1 MKTVLLSAAVSMFIA
16 LFGTPLA
23 IKTFSRRG
31 YGQEIR
37 SDGPAGHLSK
47 RGTPTMG
54 GTVIIIASLTGYLI
68 GHLVTGNAMSASGL
82 LVLFLMTGLGLVGF
96 ADDFI
101 KLYMQRSLGLRSGAK
116 LAGQAVVGGVFALL
130 AIRFPDG
137 YDLTPASTHLSFYA
151 DFGISIGP
159 VLFVVWVILMVAGTS
174 NGVNL
179 TDGLDGLATGAAI
192 LVLAAYMIIG
202 IWQLRNDCTV
212 FLAQACYD
220 VPLAIKTFSR
230 RGYGQE
236 IRSDGPA
243 GHLSKRGTPTMG
255 GTVIIV
261 ASLTG
266 YLIGHVVTGN
276 AMSASGLLVLF
287 LMTGL
292 GLVGFADDFIKLY
305 MQRSLGL
312 RSGAKLAGQAV
323 VGGVFALLAIRF
335 PDGYDLTPAST
346 HLSFY
351 ADFGISIGPVLFVV
365 WVIIMVAG
373 TSNGVNLTDG
383 LDGLATGA
391 AILALAAYMIIGIW
405 QLRNDCTVF
414 LAQACYAVRDPQDL
428 AIVAAT
434 VMGACAGFLW
444 WNAPPAKIFMGDT
457 GSLALGGALAGLA
470 ITTKTELLLLLLG
483 GLFVIITL
491 SVVIQV
497 GSFKLTGKRVFRMA
511 PLQHHFE
518 LAGWAETTIVVRF
531 WIIAGICV
539 ALGLGIFYVG

>member
-1 MKTVLLSAAVSMFIA
+1 VKTVLLSAAVSLFIA

-23 IKTFSRRG
+23 IKAFTQRG

-54 GTVIIIASLTGYLI
+54 GTVIIIASLAGYLV
-68 GHLVTGNAMSASGL
+68 GHLVTGDPMSASGL

-137 YDLTPASTHLSFYA
+137 YDLTPASTHLSFLA
-151 DFGISIGP
+151 DFGVSIGP
-159 VLFVVWVILMVAGTS
+159 VF
-174 NGVNL
+174 
-179 TDGLDGLATGAAI
+179 
-192 LVLAAYMIIG
+192 
-202 IWQLRNDCTV
+202 
-212 FLAQACYD
+212 
-220 VPLAIKTFSR
+220 
-230 RGYGQE
+230 
-236 IRSDGPA
+236 
-243 GHLSKRGTPTMG
+243 
-255 GTVIIV
+255 
-261 ASLTG
+261 
-266 YLIGHVVTGN
+266 
-276 AMSASGLLVLF
+276 
-287 LMTGL
+287 
-292 GLVGFADDFIKLY
+292 
-305 MQRSLGL
+305 
-312 RSGAKLAGQAV
+312 
-323 VGGVFALLAIRF
+323 
-335 PDGYDLTPAST
+335 
-346 HLSFY
+346 
-351 ADFGISIGPVLFVV
+351 FVV

-383 LDGLATGA
+383 LDGLATGT
-391 AILALAAYMIIGIW
+391 AILVFAAYMIIGIW
-405 QLRNDCTVF
+405 QLRNDCTV
-414 LAQACYAVRDPQDL
+414 AIAPACYDVRDPQDI
-428 AIVAAT
+428 AVVAAT

-470 ITTKTELLLLLLG
+470 ITTRTELLLLLLG

-491 SVVIQV
+491 SVLIQV
-497 GSFKLTGKRVFRMA
+497 GSYKMTGKRVFRMA

>member
-1 MKTVLLSAAVSMFIA
+1 VKTVLLSAAVSMFIA

-23 IKTFSRRG
+23 IKAFSRRG

-54 GTVIIIASLTGYLI
+54 GTVIITASLGGYLV
-68 GHLVTGNAMSASGL
+68 GHVVTGDAMSASGL

-116 LAGQAVVGGVFALL
+116 LAGQAIVGGVFALL

-137 YDLTPASTHLSFYA
+137 YDLTPASTHLSFLA
-151 DFGISIGP
+151 DFGVSIGP
-159 VLFVVWVILMVAGTS
+159 VLLVVWVILMVAGTS

-179 TDGLDGLATGAAI
+179 TDGLDGLATGTAI

-212 FLAQACYD
+212 NIGPACYD
-220 VPLAIKTFSR
+220 
-230 RGYGQE
+230 
-236 IRSDGPA
+236 
-243 GHLSKRGTPTMG
+243 
-255 GTVIIV
+255 
-261 ASLTG
+261 
-266 YLIGHVVTGN
+266 
-276 AMSASGLLVLF
+276 
-287 LMTGL
+287 
-292 GLVGFADDFIKLY
+292 
-305 MQRSLGL
+305 
-312 RSGAKLAGQAV
+312 
-323 VGGVFALLAIRF
+323 
-335 PDGYDLTPAST
+335 
-346 HLSFY
+346 
-351 ADFGISIGPVLFVV
+351 
-365 WVIIMVAG
+365 
-373 TSNGVNLTDG
+373 
-383 LDGLATGA
+383 
-391 AILALAAYMIIGIW
+391 
-405 QLRNDCTVF
+405 
-414 LAQACYAVRDPQDL
+414 VRDPQDI
-428 AIVAAT
+428 AVVAAT

-470 ITTKTELLLLLLG
+470 ITTRTELLLLLLG